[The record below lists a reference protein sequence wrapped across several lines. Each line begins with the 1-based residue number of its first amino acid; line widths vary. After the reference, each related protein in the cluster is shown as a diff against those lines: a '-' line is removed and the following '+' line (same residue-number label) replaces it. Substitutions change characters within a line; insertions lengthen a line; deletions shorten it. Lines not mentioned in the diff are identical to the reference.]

1 MQKIP
6 MQKKKSSGI
15 TVADVLLITLTVSLS
30 VYYFFYPPVISE
42 GNFLNVYIRSS
53 VKKSALSLNKNQT
66 IKVEGTPGYCIFEI
80 SEKKIRVI
88 ESTCPDKLC
97 IKQGWIAK
105 GGQSIICLPSK
116 IIAEIKGSDVDVSI
130 R

>member
-1 MQKIP
+1 

-15 TVADVLLITLTVSLS
+15 TVSDVFLIILTVTLS
-30 VYYFFYPPVISE
+30 VYYFFYPPIKSE
-42 GNFLNVYIRSS
+42 GNFLKAYIRSPITNLS
-53 VKKSALSLNKNQT
+53 LSLNKDKI

-80 SEKKIRVI
+80 KEKKIRAV

-97 IKQGWIAK
+97 IKQGWVAS
-105 GGQSIICLPSK
+105 GGQNIICLPSK